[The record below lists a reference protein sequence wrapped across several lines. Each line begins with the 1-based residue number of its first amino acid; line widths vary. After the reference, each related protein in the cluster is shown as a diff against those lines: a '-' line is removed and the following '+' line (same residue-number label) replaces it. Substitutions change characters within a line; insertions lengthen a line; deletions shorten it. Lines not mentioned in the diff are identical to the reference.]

1 LLVYNFQ
8 AVAKIVFWY
17 DFPFIIPCDPKAT
30 LFDLFGVKAD
40 FIKFLNP
47 KGLIAAAKATFK
59 GHHHGKF
66 EGKKLKCRQPL

>member
-1 LLVYNFQ
+1 LLENSVL
-8 AVAKIVFWY
+8 I

-30 LFDLFGVKAD
+30 LFDLFCKSR
-40 FIKFLNP
+40 FYKILNP

-66 EGKKLKCRQPL
+66 RRKETQMPATFN